1 MVRMRLILDDSFVH
15 CPDTYS
21 LLHGG
26 NRERKVF
33 VMADWIDELF
43 DCGPEND
50 YSNVYH
56 NSRRFAASLCRT
68 STLLKEEQDDMIDE
82 LLNFEIEMSSD
93 EIQKRIVSLQL
104 NQKASMEF
112 YAPSQRDITNHIK
125 NITND
130 E

>member
-1 MVRMRLILDDSFVH
+1 MVRMRLRTDDSFVY
-15 CPDTYS
+15 CTDTYS
-21 LLHGG
+21 LLHGCD
-26 NRERKVF
+26 RERKIP

-50 YSNVYH
+50 YSNVYY

-68 STLLKEEQDDMIDE
+68 STLLKEEQDDLIDE
-82 LLNFEIEMSSD
+82 LLDFEIEMTSD
-93 EIQKRIVSLQL
+93 EIQERIVKLQL

-125 NITND
+125 NITTD

>member
-1 MVRMRLILDDSFVH
+1 
-15 CPDTYS
+15 
-21 LLHGG
+21 
-26 NRERKVF
+26 
-33 VMADWIDELF
+33 MADWIDELF

-56 NSRRFAASLCRT
+56 NSRRFASSLCRT
-68 STLLKEEQDDMIDE
+68 STLLREEQDDLIDT
-82 LLNFEIEMSSD
+82 LLDFDIEMTSD
-93 EIQKRIVSLQL
+93 EIQEIIVRLQL

-125 NITND
+125 NLTKD